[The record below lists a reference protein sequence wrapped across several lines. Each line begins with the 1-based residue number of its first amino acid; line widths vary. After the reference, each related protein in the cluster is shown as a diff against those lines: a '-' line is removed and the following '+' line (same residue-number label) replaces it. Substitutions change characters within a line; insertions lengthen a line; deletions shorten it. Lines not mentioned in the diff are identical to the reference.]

1 MFFQLFSVINLLF
14 KLSYE
19 GFIFTSDEQLCK
31 KHIISQWPRAVNI
44 NKVQENMHKT
54 NNAAL
59 MLLGIVFFM
68 F

>member
-1 MFFQLFSVINLLF
+1 MLLLFFLVINLLF

-19 GFIFTSDEQLCK
+19 GFIFISDEQLCK
-31 KHIISQWPRAVNI
+31 KHIIRQCPRAVNI